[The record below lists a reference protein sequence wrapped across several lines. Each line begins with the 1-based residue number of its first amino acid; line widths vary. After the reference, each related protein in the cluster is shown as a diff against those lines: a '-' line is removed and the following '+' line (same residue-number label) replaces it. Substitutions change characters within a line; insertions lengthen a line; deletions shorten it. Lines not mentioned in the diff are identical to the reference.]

1 MQEKEK
7 LIKESMA
14 LSLADKKKLLNY
26 LSILSSQCNQEPAS
40 LARHSGR

>member
-14 LSLADKKKLLNY
+14 LGLADKKKLLNY
-26 LSILSSQCNQEPAS
+26 LSTLSSRCNQVPAS
-40 LARHSGR
+40 PAHHSGL